1 MEEAT
6 NELNRWQH
14 VRAVATAFATLRQQA
29 DIWQEAELARALA
42 RLGHL
47 DERDRE
53 LVRQF
58 GCCLVEKMV
67 DQAINWMCQLAEP
80 GPPDAVREL
89 LLQLFAVPSPSA
101 KEISLAQS
109 GTNGHAASMDAL
121 PVPSASIA

>member
-1 MEEAT
+1 VEEAT

-14 VRAVATAFATLRQQA
+14 VRVVATAFATLRQQA

-80 GPPDAVREL
+80 GPPDAVCQRDQFSSVRNQRVRCLYGCAPRTQRIHCLNEYRPL
-89 LLQLFAVPSPSA
+89 
-101 KEISLAQS
+101 
-109 GTNGHAASMDAL
+109 MR
-121 PVPSASIA
+121 